1 MFSKFRKFTKVR
13 HFAPAILLITIP
25 IIIINMKISKA
36 FFDYELHDV
45 GMDGAEQTRMKNEFW
60 SIVPN
65 MSNDERSLFYFD
77 ETADKENGYFDEST
91 IIAGLESWALFDHG
105 KNLIKER
112 PEPGILRTNIQCP
125 EISHESCIQFMRSS
139 LTKVNGEEG
148 ILYADWVRYPD
159 KPRFYKLE
167 NLYAF
172 RFINKHLVNIKEEVL
187 KELLIEK

>member
-1 MFSKFRKFTKVR
+1 
-13 HFAPAILLITIP
+13 
-25 IIIINMKISKA
+25 
-36 FFDYELHDV
+36 
-45 GMDGAEQTRMKNEFW
+45 
-60 SIVPN
+60 
-65 MSNDERSLFYFD
+65 
-77 ETADKENGYFDEST
+77 
-91 IIAGLESWALFDHG
+91 
-105 KNLIKER
+105 
-112 PEPGILRTNIQCP
+112 
-125 EISHESCIQFMRSS
+125 MRSS